1 MKAYIDTNVLVKR
14 YVSEPGS
21 DALDSFLMTAQP
33 DLIASE
39 LIRLELVSTFG
50 RKCREGR
57 FTSADLDK
65 LQIQA
70 DADLL
75 SGRIEL
81 VSLRGDLIQRA
92 LGLMRRLVQPLATL
106 DAIHLAS
113 ALTQRVDV
121 FMTNDQQLTRAATE
135 AGLATWMA

>member
-1 MKAYIDTNVLVKR
+1 MKAYIDTSVLVKR
-14 YVSEPGS
+14 YVSEAGS
-21 DALDSFLMTAQP
+21 DALDSFLVTAQP
-33 DLIASE
+33 ELMASE

-57 FTSADLDK
+57 FPRTDLDK
-65 LQIQA
+65 LQIQI

-81 VSLRGDLIQRA
+81 VVLHRDILMRA
-92 LGLMRRLVQPLATL
+92 LNLMRSLNQPPATL

-113 ALTQRVDV
+113 ALAQRVDV
-121 FMTNDQQLTRAATE
+121 FMTNDHQLSQAATE

>member
-1 MKAYIDTNVLVKR
+1 MKAYIDTSVLVKR

-21 DALDSFLMTAQP
+21 DALDSFLVTAQP
-33 DLIASE
+33 E
-39 LIRLELVSTFG
+39 LIVCELMRLELVSTFG

-57 FTSADLDK
+57 FSSADLDK

-81 VSLRGDLIQRA
+81 VSLHGDLVQRA

-113 ALTQRVDV
+113 ALSEHVDI
-121 FMTNDQQLTRAATE
+121 FMTNDQQLSRAATE
-135 AGLATWMA
+135 AGLATWTA

>member
-1 MKAYIDTNVLVKR
+1 MKAYIDTSVLVKR

-50 RKCREGR
+50 RKRREGR

-92 LGLMRRLVQPLATL
+92 LGLRRRLVQPLATL

-135 AGLATWMA
+135 AGLATWMT

>member
-1 MKAYIDTNVLVKR
+1 MKAYIDTSVLVKR

-21 DALDSFLMTAQP
+21 DALDGFLVTAQP
-33 DLIASE
+33 ELIASE

-57 FTSADLDK
+57 FPRTDLDK
-65 LQIQA
+65 LQIQI

-81 VSLRGDLIQRA
+81 VVLHRDILMRA
-92 LGLMRRLVQPLATL
+92 LNLMRSLNQPPATL

-113 ALTQRVDV
+113 ALAQRVDV
-121 FMTNDQQLTRAATE
+121 FMTNDHQLSQAATE

>member
-1 MKAYIDTNVLVKR
+1 MKAYIDTSVLVKR

-57 FTSADLDK
+57 FPRTDLDK
-65 LQIQA
+65 LQIQV

-81 VSLRGDLIQRA
+81 VVLHRDILMRA
-92 LGLMRRLVQPLATL
+92 LDLMRSLNQPPATL

-113 ALTQRVDV
+113 ALAQRVDV
-121 FMTNDQQLTRAATE
+121 FMTNDHQLSLAATE
-135 AGLATWMA
+135 AGLATWTA

>member
-1 MKAYIDTNVLVKR
+1 MKAYIDTSVLVKR

-21 DALDSFLMTAQP
+21 DALDTFLVTAQP

-50 RKCREGR
+50 RKCREGW
-57 FTSADLDK
+57 FTSSDLDK

-81 VSLRGDLIQRA
+81 VNVRGDLLQQA
-92 LGLMRRLVQPLATL
+92 LDLMRRLVQPLATL

-113 ALTQRVDV
+113 ALSEHVDI
-121 FMTNDQQLTRAATE
+121 FMTNDQQLSRAATE
-135 AGLATWMA
+135 AGLATWTA

>member
-1 MKAYIDTNVLVKR
+1 VKAYIDTSVLVKR
-14 YVSEPGS
+14 YVSEAGS
-21 DALDSFLMTAQP
+21 DALDSFLVTAQP
-33 DLIASE
+33 ELVVSE

-57 FTSADLDK
+57 VTSADLDK

-81 VSLRGDLIQRA
+81 VSLRGDLLQHA

-113 ALTQRVDV
+113 ALSEHVDI
-121 FMTNDQQLTRAATE
+121 FMTNDQQLSRAAAE
-135 AGLATWMA
+135 AGLATWTA

>member
-1 MKAYIDTNVLVKR
+1 MKAYIDTSVLVKR

-21 DALDSFLMTAQP
+21 DALDTFLVTAQP

-39 LIRLELVSTFG
+39 LKRLELVSTFG
-50 RKCREGR
+50 RKCREGW
-57 FTSADLDK
+57 FTSSDLDK

-81 VSLRGDLIQRA
+81 VNVRGDLLQQA
-92 LGLMRRLVQPLATL
+92 LDLMRRLVQPLATL

-113 ALTQRVDV
+113 ALSEHVDI
-121 FMTNDQQLTRAATE
+121 FMTNDQQLSRAATE
-135 AGLATWMA
+135 AGLATWTA

>member
-1 MKAYIDTNVLVKR
+1 MKAYIDTSVLVKR

-21 DALDSFLMTAQP
+21 DALDTFLVTAQP

-50 RKCREGR
+50 RKCREGW
-57 FTSADLDK
+57 FTSSDLDK
-65 LQIQA
+65 LRIQA

-81 VSLRGDLIQRA
+81 VNVRGDLLQQA
-92 LGLMRRLVQPLATL
+92 LDLMRRLVQPLATL

-113 ALTQRVDV
+113 ALSEHVDI
-121 FMTNDQQLTRAATE
+121 FMTNDQQLSRAATE
-135 AGLATWMA
+135 AGLATWTA